1 MVFYQLLRRQQNT
14 ENIDIDLTSRFYKKS
29 VTHFLAVVITFFY
42 IFMLFYWLPQEKLA
56 NVSEDELN
64 RIKSERDSAAEDCH
78 RIDISFS
85 DLHKR

>member
-1 MVFYQLLRRQQNT
+1 MFLETFVISLF
-14 ENIDIDLTSRFYKKS
+14 SKF
-29 VTHFLAVVITFFY
+29 HFIVC
-42 IFMLFYWLPQEKLA
+42 QEKLA